1 MLGGQAVAA
10 ELSDFFKN
18 ADQRAASLLEGGDAE
33 AASALFKDSQWQ
45 GVSQYRSGNF
55 DDAMQSFSQS
65 VDATALYNHG
75 TAAARAG
82 DYNLAVNSLEAA
94 LNLAPQDKRIAENL
108 DIARKLSDI
117 AQSQNDQQQQ
127 QGDQESP
134 PEDASDE
141 SEQPSE
147 SEQQSG
153 EQSSDEQP
161 SDNQQSEQGESQT
174 DEQND
179 AQQQEEQ
186 QSEQDLE
193 DLREQMQP
201 GNEEQDSEQENEE
214 QQEAQAQLDS
224 SVSEDD
230 QAAEQWL
237 RRIPDDASQLL
248 RMKVRVNHGL
258 EYPDVQDMQENW

>member
-1 MLGGQAVAA
+1 MLGGHVLAA

-18 ADQRAASLLEGGDAE
+18 ADQRAANLLESGDAE

-108 DIARKLSDI
+108 EIARKLSDI

-134 PEDASDE
+134 PEDE
-141 SEQPSE
+141 SEE
-147 SEQQSG
+147 SEQQSSESEEQTG
-153 EQSSDEQP
+153 EQPSDEQP

-174 DEQND
+174 DEPND
-179 AQQQEEQ
+179 EQQ

-193 DLREQMQP
+193 DLREQMQAA
-201 GNEEQDSEQENEE
+201 NDEQESEQQSEE
-214 QQEAQAQLDS
+214 QQQAQAQIDS

-248 RMKVRVNHGL
+248 RMKIRVNHGL